1 MKNLKE
7 KTPDISSFQCPS
19 SPSSYFLSF
28 EGIEGSGKST
38 QLKNLKS
45 YLEGLEYRVIIL
57 REPGGTAFGE
67 KLRGA
72 ILASEEALH
81 PIAEAYL
88 FASSRAQLLNQV
100 ILKELSIKKTVV
112 ICDRYIDSSIA
123 YQGHAR
129 GLGTETILKIHELP
143 PLNSLPHQTY
153 YLDIDLQTSFERQK
167 ARGNEKDYFES
178 ESKKFYQKLIQGF
191 QEASRIFPDRIKVI
205 NGHLEEERVSADI
218 QKYVNKLLGISH

>member
-7 KTPDISSFQCPS
+7 TTPDISSFHPPS

-38 QLKNLKS
+38 QLKSLKL
-45 YLEGLEYRVIIL
+45 YLEGLGFRVIVL
-57 REPGGTAFGE
+57 REPGGTTFGE
-67 KLRGA
+67 KLREA
-72 ILASEEALH
+72 ILASEQALH

-100 ILKELSIKKTVV
+100 ILKELSKEKTVV

-129 GLGTETILKIHELP
+129 GLGAETILKIHELP
-143 PLNSLPHQTY
+143 PLNFLPHQTY
-153 YLDIDLQTSFERQK
+153 YLDIDLKTSFERQK
-167 ARGNEKDYFES
+167 LRGGKKDYFES
-178 ESKKFYQKLIQGF
+178 ENKEFYQKLIEGF
-191 QEASRIFPDRIKVI
+191 KEASRLFSNRIKTI
-205 NGHLEEERVSADI
+205 DGSLKEQSVSAEI
-218 QKYVNKLLGISH
+218 QNYVNKLLDISN